1 MVMKSFRAK
10 NGWCRQLWVEE
21 LHQGNIIYKWKIFQQ
36 ATFDY
41 QRVQEI
47 HGEKPWSYMGFIW
60 SYMVLYAFIWFYM
73 VLYGLYG
80 FIWFYMILSEMVKH
94 SPTFYSKHPW
104 FPVSQGP
111 PRWSKMFGPAAAWC
125 DRSLWLDVS
134 WTTRFL
140 LGDLGDLTH
149 QCPMNAP

>member
-73 VLYGLYG
+73 VLYGFIWFYMVYMVLYG
-80 FIWFYMILSEMVKH
+80 FIWFDLKWWNIPLH
-94 SPTFYSKHPW
+94 SIVNTHGFL
-104 FPVSQGP
+104 FPKGLPAGRRCLVLRLPDVIGP
-111 PRWSKMFGPAAAWC
+111 FDSTYLGR
-125 DRSLWLDVS
+125 LDFCWVT
-134 WTTRFL
+134 WVT
-140 LGDLGDLTH
+140 
-149 QCPMNAP
+149 